1 VIECGHIK
9 HLLFKKDCE
18 DFSLKLKFPNQDQL
32 MQDLADK
39 LVDNIANL
47 MDEYTIYFAIASY
60 FLLVICLNVLG
71 NVVQIIN
78 EHLKALFSL
87 IGRIINYFGRK

>member
-1 VIECGHIK
+1 M
-9 HLLFKKDCE
+9 
-18 DFSLKLKFPNQDQL
+18 KLKFPNQDQL

-60 FLLVICLNVLG
+60 FLLVIALNVFG
-71 NVVQIIN
+71 NVIQIIN

-87 IGRIINYFGRK
+87 IGKVLNYFSRK